1 MDDDERD
8 RLVVSTQ
15 LIKQRSEPAGAY
27 AFVNQTQPLIAVN
40 NSMIVQPRRSE
51 DPMWLKPSLRNS
63 ATSIK
68 V

>member
-40 NSMIVQPRRSE
+40 NSMIV
-51 DPMWLKPSLRNS
+51 
-63 ATSIK
+63 
-68 V
+68 